1 MSAQGDRIDRI
12 AGLIHRE
19 LSGLL
24 REVKD
29 PRVPALVTLREVRVT
44 RDLGQATIYFSLLG
58 EEDPQEVR
66 AGLTRAA
73 GFLRA
78 RLADL
83 LELRR
88 MPRLRFVH
96 DPAAQRAEQVE
107 RLLAQH
113 TRRPPAAADGH
124 EDDG

>member
-12 AGLIHRE
+12 SGLIHRE

-29 PRVPALVTLREVRVT
+29 PRVPVLLTLREVRVT

-58 EEDPQEVR
+58 DDDPQEVS

-107 RLLAQH
+107 RLLAQGK
-113 TRRPPAAADGH
+113 RPPAADDGH

>member
-1 MSAQGDRIDRI
+1 MPV
-12 AGLIHRE
+12 
-19 LSGLL
+19 LL
-24 REVKD
+24 
-29 PRVPALVTLREVRVT
+29 TLREVRVT

-58 EEDPQEVR
+58 DDDPQEVS

-107 RLLAQH
+107 RLLAQGK
-113 TRRPPAAADGH
+113 RPPAADDGH